1 MSRSERKNV
10 GFSVSPFDLAKMHG
24 FNPSSWR
31 KRADGVVEML
41 VENSAGSFPAWFRAT
56 PQAEL
61 YVLEGPSDLPYP
73 AWTKASSVKWN
84 PARTDI
90 AANAEASVMATLLP
104 AQLWRQ
110 ASGAGSEWAMWELQR
125 RGITSRAALPN
136 PRAAQ
141 AAKKNPGPPMSSRP
155 HGWQAWTYD
164 QQTAWG
170 EGYRDGL
177 RETPNYAWTTSPCYN
192 HYNAGIEQG
201 STERMKKAGTLGRF
215 GLENPRQVTGP
226 DACSR
231 CEGTGYAGMH
241 GDTCSRCEGSGVDA
255 LESCEGGCGK
265 RVRESQ
271 GMCRPCAQADD
282 EEKGIV
288 RDAFGYPIRPSRP
301 KARFNPSRLE
311 QWALHRDK
319 PDSPYKPPEAGPL
332 VATGRIYGRPGF
344 PDGKQVVTSAIR
356 SVDGRLLTTVSGSV
370 YSLGEV
376 APEYASF
383 CARKGID
390 PLQVAIHNPK
400 LAAFVGGDRGLRL
413 RDLAVHGSGPMGGY
427 TPEER
432 SRVPSS
438 MFLKPQSRSWPVS
451 DETHAHIA
459 LQYMTRGFGGRQEY
473 PSLVR
478 RLATLWPVSQNPEIW
493 ADYSSKKR
501 SIESKCG
508 CRMPSLSELGG

>member
-110 ASGAGSEWAMWELQR
+110 ANGAGNEWAMWELQR
-125 RGITSRAALPN
+125 RGITSMIA
-136 PRAAQ
+136 
-141 AAKKNPGPPMSSRP
+141 RP
-155 HGWQAWTYD
+155 
-164 QQTAWG
+164 
-170 EGYRDGL
+170 
-177 RETPNYAWTTSPCYN
+177 
-192 HYNAGIEQG
+192 
-201 STERMKKAGTLGRF
+201 
-215 GLENPRQVTGP
+215 
-226 DACSR
+226 
-231 CEGTGYAGMH
+231 
-241 GDTCSRCEGSGVDA
+241 
-255 LESCEGGCGK
+255 
-265 RVRESQ
+265 
-271 GMCRPCAQADD
+271 
-282 EEKGIV
+282 
-288 RDAFGYPIRPSRP
+288 
-301 KARFNPSRLE
+301 
-311 QWALHRDK
+311 
-319 PDSPYKPPEAGPL
+319 
-332 VATGRIYGRPGF
+332 
-344 PDGKQVVTSAIR
+344 
-356 SVDGRLLTTVSGSV
+356 
-370 YSLGEV
+370 
-376 APEYASF
+376 
-383 CARKGID
+383 
-390 PLQVAIHNPK
+390 NPK
-400 LAAFVGGDRGLRL
+400 LSAFIGGGSGLRM
-413 RDLAVHGSGPMGGY
+413 RHITVHGSGPLGGY
-427 TPEER
+427 SPKER
-432 SRVPSS
+432 AGVPTS
-438 MFLKPQSRSWPVS
+438 MFLKPSTRSWPVS
-451 DETHAHIA
+451 DENHAHIA